1 MGKKSK
7 KKTKK
12 SVNSM
17 TPKMKKEMA
26 IAYYK
31 RNPDIFVERELG
43 VELYGWQRALLKFL
57 FKRGFKN
64 G

>member
-1 MGKKSK
+1 MGKKNK
-7 KKTKK
+7 KRSNKQNKTATKK
-12 SVNSM
+12 M
-17 TPKMKKEMA
+17 QKEMA

-31 RNPDIFVERELG
+31 RNPVIFVERELG
-43 VELYGWQRALLKFL
+43 VEMYGWQKVLLKFL